1 MNTLS
6 LFFRKYAILWSCTAV
21 VGLLLSGCGDGSD
34 TLSERVS
41 GPASNAALPIRVDAT
56 PTPITTVSPSLT
68 VTPTTQTP
76 PPNVTPPPNA
86 AQAITPTPE
95 AKETALTPKKTPTP
109 QETPTLVE
117 KVVSDKAKS
126 PKQEE
131 NAAKT
136 DVAEQNA
143 EAEESDEAEAE
154 EDQEEPK
161 SPIVTAQGVKLE
173 KIAVC
178 SAVKNRN
185 ASGVA
190 KEFSYK
196 NVKKIYTWTKFSG
209 IKSPTVIKHHYYLN
223 GKAVGTVKLT
233 LKYSVMRSWSQKSLT
248 PGESVGKWK
257 VVITTDND
265 KEILSEQEFT
275 VVK

>member
-1 MNTLS
+1 MNTFS
-6 LFFRKYAILWSCTAV
+6 MFFRKYAAYWSCTAV
-21 VGLLLSGCGDGSD
+21 VGLFLSGCGDETT

-56 PTPITTVSPSLT
+56 PTPIATASPSLT
-68 VTPTTQTP
+68 VTPTNQTP
-76 PPNVTPPPNA
+76 QPTLTPTPG
-86 AQAITPTPE
+86 ITPTPE
-95 AKETALTPKKTPTP
+95 TKDTALTSKKTPTP

-117 KVVSDKAKS
+117 KAVSDNAKS

-136 DVAEQNA
+136 DIVEQDA
-143 EAEESDEAEAE
+143 EAEESDESEAE
-154 EDQEEPK
+154 EEQEESKP
-161 SPIVTAQGVKLE
+161 PVVTAKGVKLE
-173 KIAVC
+173 KIAIC

-185 ASGVA
+185 ASGAA

-265 KEILSEQEFT
+265 KEILAEREFT